1 MHRSWAYENGQV
13 PTNERLEFLGD
24 SVLQLI
30 VTDHLYRAHPDLPEG
45 KLSKLRIAVVNTHA
59 LARVARSLELGPLIK
74 LGRGEVATG
83 GHDKDSILAD
93 TTEAVIGAVY
103 LSGGYAA
110 AEKLIRHLFVPMLDA
125 ALAQGAG
132 LDHKTALQEMAAEQG
147 FTVTYEVTGTGP
159 DHAREFTAHVLID
172 EQRFG
177 PGTGT
182 TKRQAEQ
189 IAARFAVTEL
199 TGAAGAPTTAGSPDT
214 ATDNAEPADGAAA
227 NDPGETVAAAESAEP
242 ADL

>member
-1 MHRSWAYENGQV
+1 M
-13 PTNERLEFLGD
+13 
-24 SVLQLI
+24 LQLV

-45 KLSKLRIAVVNTHA
+45 KLSKLRIAVVNAHA
-59 LARVARSLELGPLIK
+59 LAGVARSLDLGPMIK

-103 LSGGYAA
+103 LTGGYPA
-110 AEKLIRHLFVPMLDA
+110 AEKLIRHLFVPLLDA
-125 ALAQGAG
+125 ALADGAG
-132 LDHKTALQEMAAEQG
+132 LDHKTALQELAAERG
-147 FTVTYEVTGTGP
+147 VPIAYEVTGTGP
-159 DHAREFTAHVLID
+159 DHAREFTAHVLVG

-189 IAARFAVTEL
+189 IAARLAVTDL
-199 TGAAGAPTTAGSPDT
+199 NAGTTTDPAPVPD
-214 ATDNAEPADGAAA
+214 PAD
-227 NDPGETVAAAESAEP
+227 D
-242 ADL
+242 